1 MIDGYK
7 DSKIGKFPNDWN
19 VTQIQDVLLEYQ
31 NGYAFSA
38 KGYVE
43 EGISI
48 ISMAMISLKG
58 RFQFDELKCKKWDSK
73 EELSLDRYIL
83 KKGELIIAMT
93 DVTPNK
99 DLIGKM
105 AVINIDGKFLL
116 NQRVGWLKLN
126 KKFIDTTYLSYIGN
140 SENWLKNCRSM
151 ASQGAQANIGTKQIV
166 ESYIPLPPLSQ
177 QQKIA
182 EILSTVDDKIEVIDQ
197 QIIETQ
203 VLKKGL
209 MQRLLTKGIGHT
221 EFKDSPL
228 GMIPKS
234 WDVVQIQQLLDEGRI
249 ISHLDGNH
257 GGLYPNADEFIN
269 EGVPYIGANCFL
281 NNRVDFSKCKH
292 LSVERS
298 LKFRKGVA
306 KNGDVLFAHNA
317 TVGPVAFLETELDF
331 VILSTT
337 ATYYR
342 LDNKTIDAKYWLFF
356 LSSPTFKN
364 QYEKVMGQSTRNQV
378 PITMQ
383 RSFYS
388 ILPTFKEQKEISEI
402 LNTSD
407 EKLEILLEKKIHYQ
421 ELKQGLMQ
429 QLLTGKIRVKL

>member
-1 MIDGYK
+1 
-7 DSKIGKFPNDWN
+7 
-19 VTQIQDVLLEYQ
+19 
-31 NGYAFSA
+31 
-38 KGYVE
+38 
-43 EGISI
+43 
-48 ISMAMISLKG
+48 
-58 RFQFDELKCKKWDSK
+58 
-73 EELSLDRYIL
+73 
-83 KKGELIIAMT
+83 
-93 DVTPNK
+93 
-99 DLIGKM
+99 
-105 AVINIDGKFLL
+105 
-116 NQRVGWLKLN
+116 
-126 KKFIDTTYLSYIGN
+126 
-140 SENWLKNCRSM
+140 
-151 ASQGAQANIGTKQIV
+151 
-166 ESYIPLPPLSQ
+166 
-177 QQKIA
+177 
-182 EILSTVDDKIEVIDQ
+182 
-197 QIIETQ
+197 
-203 VLKKGL
+203 

-221 EFKDSPL
+221 EFKNSAL
-228 GMIPKS
+228 GEIPKS
-234 WDVVQIQQLLDEGRI
+234 WEVVEIQQLIDQGRI

-292 LSVERS
+292 LSMERS

-337 ATYYR
+337 ATYFR

-388 ILPTFKEQKEISEI
+388 VIPTFEEQKEISEI

-407 EKLEILLEKKIHYQ
+407 KKLEILLEKKTHYQ

-429 QLLTGKIRVKL
+429 QLLTGKIRVKI

>member
-1 MIDGYK
+1 MIDGCKETSFGLIPKSWDINYLGK
-7 DSKIGKFPNDWN
+7 ICDVRDGTHDSPKYHDTGIPFITSKNLTETELCFENIKF
-19 VTQIQDVLLEYQ
+19 I
-31 NGYAFSA
+31 
-38 KGYVE
+38 
-43 EGISI
+43 
-48 ISMAMISLKG
+48 
-58 RFQFDELKCKKWDSK
+58 SK
-73 EELSLDRYIL
+73 EDHLNFSKRSHVENGDIL
-83 KKGELIIAMT
+83 FGMIGTVGKPIIVNEDFEFSIKNVA
-93 DVTPNK
+93 
-99 DLIGKM
+99 LL
-105 AVINIDGKFLL
+105 KFSKSK
-116 NQRVGWLKLN
+116 KLN
-126 KKFIDTTYLSYIGN
+126 NFYALNVLKSSIVDSQFKKMSNGGVLKFVALGN
-140 SENWLKNCRSM
+140 IRNL
-151 ASQGAQANIGTKQIV
+151 IF
-166 ESYIPLPPLSQ
+166 PLPPLAE

-182 EILSTVDDKIEVIDQ
+182 EILSTVDDKIEVINQ
-197 QIIETQ
+197 QITETQ
-203 VLKKGL
+203 ELKKGL

-228 GMIPKS
+228 GKIPKC
-234 WDVVQIQQLLDEGRI
+234 WEVIQIQELLDKGRI
-249 ISHLDGNH
+249 TSHLDGNH

-269 EGVPYIGANCFL
+269 EGVPYIGANSFL
-281 NNRVDFSKCKH
+281 NSKVDFSKCKH
-292 LSVERS
+292 LSMERS

-317 TVGPVAFLETELDF
+317 TVGPVAFLETALDF

-388 ILPTFKEQKEISEI
+388 VLPPFKEQKEISEI
-402 LNTSD
+402 LNIAD
-407 EKLEILLEKKIHYQ
+407 EKLEILLEKKTRYQ

-429 QLLTGKIRVKL
+429 QLLTGKIRVKV